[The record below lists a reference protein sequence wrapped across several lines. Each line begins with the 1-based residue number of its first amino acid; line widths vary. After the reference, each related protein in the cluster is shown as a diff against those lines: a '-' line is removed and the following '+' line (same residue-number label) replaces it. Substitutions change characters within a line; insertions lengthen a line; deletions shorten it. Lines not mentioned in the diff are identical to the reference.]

1 MTGFLTA
8 GIRRGRVNWPK
19 GVAIAVSLEN
29 LDVRGRHLASPSSFG
44 GLGTGPMDPPELLKV
59 RTGSWPRRRCWQAE
73 NVGTELSRTKVLFVC
88 DQNRLRSPTAEAL
101 FAGDPTLEVRSAGCR
116 TDATAPITRE
126 ALEWADVIFVM
137 ERNQRNV
144 IRKRFEDIYQH
155 KKIICLYIEDMYEY
169 MDPDLVGLLTERVQ
183 PHLPARPSP

>member
-1 MTGFLTA
+1 M
-8 GIRRGRVNWPK
+8 
-19 GVAIAVSLEN
+19 SLEN

-144 IRKRFEDIYQH
+144 IRKRFEDIYQPQ
-155 KKIICLYIEDMYEY
+155 ED
-169 MDPDLVGLLTERVQ
+169 
-183 PHLPARPSP
+183 HLPLHRGHVRIHGSRPGRAPNRTSAAPPACATIAMRRGSLSV